1 MLSSSPL
8 KVQPDTVSSFF
19 SISTVLCCVSFF
31 GHLSPTLCTPL
42 ADPLPSLPPLLYSIN
57 LSIRPVDYI
66 RDYRLKGI
74 PFHLSLALLALLLS
88 LSLYRS
94 SALTHPSPSVSLTHV
109 YLYTQMLP
117 HLMLFPFPSSP
128 DLTYHLSPPPPPPPP
143 PPSLSACV
151 GHVLSCHSSFSSVC
165 LPPPPSL
172 SPSISSSL
180 PCIILLYLLLSH
192 SPCTLSISFA
202 SPQHD
207 HH

>member
-42 ADPLPSLPPLLYSIN
+42 ADPLPSIPPLLYSIN

-117 HLMLFPFPSSP
+117 HLMLFPFPSCHLISRTTSLLHHHLLLLLPPYQPASATSSP
-128 DLTYHLSPPPPPPPP
+128 VTAPSPLSVYPPLSLSFNLLISSLHHSPL
-143 PPSLSACV
+143 PPSLT
-151 GHVLSCHSSFSSVC
+151 FSLHAVYFIR
-165 LPPPPSL
+165 LPP
-172 SPSISSSL
+172 
-180 PCIILLYLLLSH
+180 
-192 SPCTLSISFA
+192 A
-202 SPQHD
+202 
-207 HH
+207 